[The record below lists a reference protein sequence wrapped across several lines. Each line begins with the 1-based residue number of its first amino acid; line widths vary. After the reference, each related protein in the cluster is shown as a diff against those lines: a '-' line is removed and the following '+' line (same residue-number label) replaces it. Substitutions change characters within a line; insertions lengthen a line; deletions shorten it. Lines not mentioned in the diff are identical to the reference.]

1 MMPPRPAAKKP
12 APASDDSF
20 DDGEPLLGDDDV
32 PMRNGPRS
40 IADDEEEILAQPQP
54 AKPAPSARMPAAPA
68 PKPAAPPAAKSGVS
82 ARSAAPAPAKPAPA
96 KAPPKPPVQDDEDA
110 DLDEDIDIG
119 DDGDVDVTAATREMP
134 AAKVKPPKPSGRGE
148 ASGSQRRTL
157 NAAKRA
163 APVEDESEEEEAEEE
178 APSRASKRSSR
189 QSGRASG
196 ASGKGS
202 SKKGISKIKL
212 IGAGVAVLL
221 ILVVAVGYKPFMRS
235 QYTKAVVE
243 GATLDERKSGAD
255 SLIDNFPDHGF
266 EVFAEHVRS
275 SNAQL
280 REAAIYGLGV
290 LGKTGESKRATE
302 SQRRGEVIEKLAGA
316 LKGADGAA
324 KAQTV
329 KALGGIVEKVS
340 NGMGK
345 APEGQPSPEDKQAS
359 ELATALIPLTEP
371 AGDADVTLRRE
382 TIGLLAKLRAPGV
395 CKQMI
400 KLATNDA
407 AVKDA
412 ARGAIA
418 PTALPEA
425 AGDLLRAMT
434 SEDKA
439 LADSAKRAF
448 VAIRDT
454 APSKDIVALVGDPSV
469 DVRREIVEALG
480 KRKSDSIA
488 AQGIT
493 KALRDSEAAIR
504 VLAVNAIP
512 TTGISGPMSQLG
524 DLSKDSAEEVRVAS
538 GDVLGKLKD
547 GESYAALL
555 DAFKNN
561 LSGKTLDTYVRSLGA
576 RARGKDMKNI
586 GMAIGLLDTSPG
598 SEGSIREALVLLC
611 NNGVGPSRDK
621 IRKAW
626 TTAQWKQWYAK
637 FNEREKLRAEA
648 GVIVKEAQSNRNADR
663 KTFVKWKN
671 EIEKAMEMYE
681 KAQNMCQ
688 PDDAEDAK
696 SFDVEIKQASVAKD
710 YFIKGASFD
719 LR

>member
-1 MMPPRPAAKKP
+1 MMPPRPGGAKP
-12 APASDDSF
+12 APASGNDSF

-40 IADDEEEILAQPQP
+40 IVDDEEEVLAQPQP
-54 AKPAPSARMPAAPA
+54 PKPAARPAPSARMPAAPA
-68 PKPAAPPAAKSGVS
+68 PKPVAPPAAKSGVS
-82 ARSAAPAPAKPAPA
+82 ARSSAPVSKPAPA
-96 KAPPKPPVQDDEDA
+96 KAPPKPPVQDEEEDA
-110 DLDEDIDIG
+110 DLEDDIG

-134 AAKVKPPKPSGRGE
+134 AAKVKPPKPSGRSE

-163 APVEDESEEEEAEEE
+163 APVDTEEEEDAEEE

-189 QSGRASG
+189 QSARS
-196 ASGKGS
+196 SGKAAPG
-202 SKKGISKIKL
+202 KGISKVKL
-212 IGAGVAVLL
+212 IGAGVLVLL

-255 SLIDNFPDHGF
+255 SLIDGFPDHGF
-266 EVFAEHVRS
+266 EVFAEHAAS
-275 SNAQL
+275 GNAQL
-280 REAAIYGLGV
+280 RETAIYGLGI
-290 LGKTGESKRATE
+290 LGKTGNSKRASE
-302 SQRRGEVIEKLAGA
+302 SQRRGEVIEKLAGS
-316 LKGADGAA
+316 LKSADGAA

-345 APEGQPSPEDKQAS
+345 SPDGQPAPEDKQAV
-359 ELATALIPLTEP
+359 ELADALIPLTET
-371 AGDADVTLRRE
+371 AGGADVALRRE
-382 TIGLLAKLRAPGV
+382 CIGLLAKLRAPRV
-395 CKQMI
+395 CKQMV

-439 LADSAKRAF
+439 LADAAKRAF

-454 APSKDIVALVGDPSV
+454 APSKDIVALVGDPSA

-480 KRKSDSIA
+480 KRKGDSIA

-493 KALRDSEAAIR
+493 KALRDSDAAIR
-504 VLAVNAIP
+504 VLAINAVP

-524 DLSKDSAEEVRVAS
+524 DLSKDESEEVRVAS
-538 GDVLGKLKD
+538 GDVLGKLRD
-547 GESYAALL
+547 GDSYAVLL
-555 DAFKNN
+555 EAFKNN
-561 LSGKTLDTYVRSLGA
+561 LSGKSLDAYVKALGA
-576 RARGKDMKNI
+576 RARGKEMKNI
-586 GMAIGLLDTSPG
+586 GMAIGLLDSSPG
-598 SEGSIREALVLLC
+598 SEASIREALVLLC

-637 FNEREKLRAEA
+637 FNERERLRAEA

-671 EIEKAMEMYE
+671 EIEKAMDMYE